1 MGTKPEDLKKTYK
14 KEKDIRIK
22 VRMVAV
28 NMVVFNNE
36 SIAHAADLL
45 MQCPDWMSSWVKR
58 FRDENLESLRDL
70 PRT

>member
-1 MGTKPEDLKKTYK
+1 MDTKLEDLKKVYK

-36 SIAHAADLL
+36 SIAHTVDLFI
-45 MQCPDWMSSWVKR
+45 QRPDWT
-58 FRDENLESLRDL
+58 SL
-70 PRT
+70 